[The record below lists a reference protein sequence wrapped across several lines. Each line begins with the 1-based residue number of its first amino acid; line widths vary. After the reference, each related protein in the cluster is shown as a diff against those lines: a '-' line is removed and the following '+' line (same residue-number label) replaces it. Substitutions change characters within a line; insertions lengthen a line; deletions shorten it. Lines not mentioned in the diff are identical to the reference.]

1 MVIQVN
7 LSCMFSMSILLTKNT
22 LFCLLLLLMLSLVTS
37 QLAYAENEEKSQ
49 STPSITVSISGVSN
63 PLRETLLEGLSIQ
76 RQRDSARLTSL
87 MIERL
92 NQTALQEIEQTL
104 SVYGYYNPS
113 IQGDLQN
120 PETNQWQATYTIELG
135 EPVRI
140 ETLQLEI
147 KGTAAQDLAFQDL
160 LEKFPLKEG
169 DRFRHESYE
178 NAKRSLLRVA
188 SERGFFDGRLTCNR
202 VEVDTDKNTAN
213 VCLIYESGDRYR
225 YGEVIFPK
233 TVVKEDLLKRIQPFK
248 SGDFYN
254 SVQILE
260 FRNALTN
267 SGYFSEVSSLT
278 LVEQRKD
285 DKVDME
291 VSLKEQ
297 PKNRYSAGLGYG
309 TDTGVRAGLGW
320 QNRYINDRGHQLFT
334 DLRFSE
340 IANRI
345 SADYRMPFWSDKI
358 QLVGVN
364 AEYRQLRT
372 DTSKSRGYTAGPY
385 YQRDRW
391 GWEETGSLK
400 VLQENFDISDE
411 SDSVLLLI
419 PGISFERIWADDTIY
434 TRKGGRFSV
443 SLSGASESLLSDISF
458 AQVIFRGKYILALS
472 EKGRVITR
480 GTIGATGISK
490 FDQLPASLRFFAGG
504 DNTIRGF
511 DFESLGPKNDLDEVV
526 GGRYLAIGSLEYEH
540 MFIPNWGGAVFTDF
554 GNAYNDWSD
563 PIEYSVGIGLRWRS
577 PVGLIRVDIAR
588 GISDDNKP
596 FGLHIVIGPD
606 L

>member
-1 MVIQVN
+1 M
-7 LSCMFSMSILLTKNT
+7 
-22 LFCLLLLLMLSLVTS
+22 LLLLNKSPLFGLVWLLILNAIAS
-37 QLAYAENEEKSQ
+37 QLVYAEEEEDATSPF
-49 STPSITVSISGVSN
+49 TITVSIDGVSN
-63 PLRETLLEGLSIQ
+63 TLRETLMDGLSIQ
-76 RQRDSARLTSL
+76 RQRDSARLTPM

-92 NQTALQEIEQTL
+92 NQTAVIEIQQTL
-104 SVYGYYNPS
+104 MVYGYYNPV
-113 IQGDLQN
+113 IAEDLQN
-120 PETNQWQATYTIELG
+120 PEANQWLANYTITLG
-135 EPVRI
+135 DPVRI

-147 KGTAAQDLAFQDL
+147 KGAAAQDLAFQDL
-160 LEKFPLKEG
+160 LEKFPIKKG
-169 DRFRHESYE
+169 DRLRHESYE
-178 NAKRSLLRVA
+178 NAKRSILRVA
-188 SERGFFDGRLTCNR
+188 SERGFFDGQLTCNR

-213 VCLIYESGDRYR
+213 ICLIYESGDRYR
-225 YGEVIFPK
+225 YGEVHFPE
-233 TVVKEDLLKRIQPFK
+233 TVVKKELLERIQPFK
-248 SGDFYN
+248 RGEFYN
-254 SVQILE
+254 AAQILE

-267 SGYFSEVSSLT
+267 SGYFSEVSSQT
-278 LVEQRKD
+278 LVEQRQD
-285 DKVDME
+285 GKVDME
-291 VSLKEQ
+291 VSLTEQ
-297 PKNRYSAGLGYG
+297 PKHRYSAGIGYG
-309 TDTGVRAGLGW
+309 TDTGVRTGLGW

-334 DLRFSE
+334 DLRLSE

-345 SADYRMPFWSDKI
+345 SADYRMPFWSDTM

-364 AEYRQLRT
+364 AEYRQQRT
-372 DTSKSRGYTAGPY
+372 DTSESRAYTVGPY
-385 YQRDRW
+385 YQRERW

-400 VLQENFDISDE
+400 VLYEDFDISDE
-411 SDSVLLLI
+411 SEAVLLLI
-419 PGISFERIWADDTIY
+419 PGISYARTWADDTIY

-443 SLSGASESLLSDISF
+443 SLSGASESILSDVSF
-458 AQVIFRGKYILALS
+458 AQVVLRGKYILGVS

-480 GTIGATGISK
+480 GTIGATTVSD
-490 FDQLPASLRFFAGG
+490 FDKLPASLRFFAGG

-577 PVGLIRVDIAR
+577 PVGLIRIDIAR